1 MADRCYLGVWTRDL
15 TESTLLEQFVRFLA
29 AAPLAASKPWFTQLT
44 VQPIDA
50 SLAPAAE
57 WDLRGQGFGAAE
69 VAALTAQHLHADTAY
84 MASAEWDLW
93 QFSGETMK
101 WEKRPSPL
109 TIACHGPEYE
119 EGAAA
124 RTGNFLVDLGF
135 EHLFTGHEGLLGGE
149 DAGKQGGWQPE
160 DPAEHTFLRWMSTEN
175 NRREYH
181 EKTRENIEHLM
192 DWISAIELALPVER
206 TEMWSEGEENFEA
219 RLDTILVQ
227 R

>member
-50 SLAPAAE
+50 SLAPVAE

-69 VAALTAQHLHADTAY
+69 VAALAAQCLHADTAY

-93 QFSGETMK
+93 QFAGETMK
-101 WEKRPSPL
+101 WERRPSPL
-109 TIACHGPEYE
+109 TITCQGPEYD
-119 EGAAA
+119 EGTAAVM
-124 RTGNFLVDLGF
+124 GNFLVDLGF

-149 DAGKQGGWQPE
+149 GAGKQGGGQPE

-192 DWISAIELALPVER
+192 DWIAAIELALPVER
-206 TEMWSEGEENFEA
+206 TELWSEGEENFEA